1 MKLAITSTGNEL
13 DSNLDPRF
21 GRAAYFI
28 IVDPETMAF
37 EVVENSQNL
46 NLPQGAGI
54 QSAQLIAAK
63 GAKALITGHCG
74 PNAMQTLSAAGVQV
88 YLGQAGTVQGLVDKY
103 NNGQLTPTIEANASA
118 HAGTG
123 GKGMGPGQGM
133 GRGRGMGGRGMG
145 GRGTG
150 GAGAR

>member
-1 MKLAITSTGNEL
+1 MKLSITSTGKKL

-54 QSAQLIAAK
+54 QAGKTIVDNHVDV
-63 GAKALITGHCG
+63 LITGHCG
-74 PNAMQTLSAAGVQV
+74 PKAFKVLQKAGVKV
-88 YLGQAGTVQGLVDKY
+88 VTGAGGTVS
-103 NNGQLTPTIEANASA
+103 EAITQFKDGELEISA
-118 HAGTG
+118 EADVEGHWV
-123 GKGMGPGQGM
+123 
-133 GRGRGMGGRGMG
+133 
-145 GRGTG
+145 
-150 GAGAR
+150 